1 MFIFDVEQNN
11 EAPALHQL
19 LRDWWADLWTW
30 LRGSPAPENPADET
44 LNDREPSESLI
55 L

>member
-1 MFIFDVEQNN
+1 MFILDVEQNN
-11 EAPALHQL
+11 EAPAMHQL

-30 LRGSPAPENPADET
+30 LRRSAKPETQASET
-44 LNDREPSESLI
+44 TNDRDHSDSLI